1 MDPLPVGVGGG
12 GGGGVSLPFTPQ
24 LFFNPPQLKI
34 FMTTLMLLILCKN
47 GLQKQWCIILQWVL
61 VNTVTNGPQENGH
74 IYGVVVFNKKM

>member
-12 GGGGVSLPFTPQ
+12 GGSISYSHQ
-24 LFFNPPQLKI
+24 LFLNLPQLKI